1 MAQVEFQRIKARDG
15 KDLPVWLTLPP
26 DAAPGKPLPSVVMVH
41 GGPWVRGGYRRWQA
55 IEQAA
60 LTAASPLAQAAR
72 IRAPVLPAFG
82 EKDLRVPLAHGTRM
96 RDALR
101 AAGADPEWVTYT
113 NETHGWN
120 LNSTNIDFA
129 RRVERFLAQH
139 LSGAKDQQPRQ
150 AKPWR
155 CSGAAPARVPASG
168 SFWGRVP
175 GLIHAARPDAR
186 HIGCARPPATQLGHR
201 PAPAARARLHGT
213 ALRPWCAR
221 VSSGRQLDPPA
232 SARRN
237 EGDLRDANRWPGRD
251 AIAGR

>member
-1 MAQVEFQRIKARDG
+1 
-15 KDLPVWLTLPP
+15 
-26 DAAPGKPLPSVVMVH
+26 MVH

-60 LTAASPLAQAAR
+60 LTAASRLAQAAR

-120 LNSTNIDFA
+120 LYSTNIDFA

-155 CSGAAPARVPASG
+155 CSGAAPARALASG
-168 SFWGRVP
+168 SFWGRAP

-186 HIGCARPPATQLGHR
+186 HIGCARPPATQRGHR
-201 PAPAARARLHGT
+201 PAPSARAPAWNRTAALVCAGIFRTPTRPVGIRTAPLKRPLSCPPMARARRHRG
-213 ALRPWCAR
+213 A
-221 VSSGRQLDPPA
+221 
-232 SARRN
+232 
-237 EGDLRDANRWPGRD
+237 
-251 AIAGR
+251 